1 MKTYNF
7 THKELL
13 DEVVRVGEDDPE
25 FVYVDNEDEDDLIC
39 SYLGQSTENPTGQC
53 CIVGQ
58 ALQNLGVDRED
69 LLEVE
74 GVVAW
79 SAVSRLLGESIQEGI
94 SVDKELNTIWM
105 IQGFQDDGNSWGRS
119 VKLGVGDY
127 NGKH

>member
-7 THKELL
+7 TYKELL

-25 FVYVDNEDEDDLIC
+25 FVYENNEDGSIC
-39 SYLGQSTENPTGQC
+39 SYLGQSTKNPTGQC

-58 ALQNLGVDRED
+58 ALQNLGVDRRD

-74 GVVAW
+74 GFGAG
-79 SAVSRLLGESIQEGI
+79 SAVTKLLGETIYGGI
-94 SVDKELNTIWM
+94 STNKELSIIGL
-105 IQGFQDDGNSWGRS
+105 IQGFQDAGNSWGRS

>member
-7 THKELL
+7 TYKELL
-13 DEVVRVGEDDPE
+13 DEVVRVGEDNPE
-25 FVYVDNEDEDDLIC
+25 FVYGDNEDDSIC
-39 SYLGQSTENPTGQC
+39 SYLGESTENPTGQC

-74 GVVAW
+74 GIGAR
-79 SAVSRLLGESIQEGI
+79 SAVNKLLGETIREGLYLN
-94 SVDKELNTIWM
+94 KELNIIGL
-105 IQGFQDDGNSWGRS
+105 IQGFQDTGSSWGRS
-119 VKLGVGDY
+119 VELGVGDY